1 MFFRWL
7 DWGYRFCGGRPQ
19 KQSAILIKRTYN
31 QCDLELLMVTL
42 ITWLRRCF
50 SGFSTVKWIIIS
62 LSHPVVFGRNL
73 TTGSLNFTKWGFIP
87 PLLRSMVHRVARVRP
102 DWATSHACMHRG
114 GDLVA
119 KSRLTLVTPWTI
131 AHQARLSMGF
141 PKQEHWSRLSFPS
154 PGDLPDPG
162 IKPGSPAL
170 QEDSL
175 QTEPPGKPLRAEYLH
190 KLFGILL

>member
-7 DWGYRFCGGRPQ
+7 DWGYGFCGGRPQ
-19 KQSAILIKRTYN
+19 KQSAILVKRTYN
-31 QCDLELLMVTL
+31 QRDLDLLIVTL
-42 ITWLRRCF
+42 ITWLRCF

-73 TTGSLNFTKWGFIP
+73 LQAAWILQSEDLFLPSL
-87 PLLRSMVHRVARVRP
+87 RAMVRRVAKTQTY
-102 DWATSHACMHRG
+102 WATSHACMHRG

-119 KSRLTLVTPWTI
+119 KSRLTLATPWTI

-141 PKQEHWSRLSFPS
+141 PRQEHWSRLPFPS

-175 QTEPPGKPLRAEYLH
+175 WTEPPGKPLRAEYLH
-190 KLFGILL
+190 ELFGILL